1 MAPRAINMDPYTL
14 RVNCRERF
22 NNKNEYTMAPTSPQ
36 YQKGSK
42 TQIMIHRLFIINVK
56 SWSHDWMAPIING
69 KELQTKQTHVMQV
82 MNV

>member
-1 MAPRAINMDPYTL
+1 MAPRAINVDPYPP
-14 RVNCRERF
+14 RIYCRERF

-36 YQKGSK
+36 YQKGSQ

-69 KELQTKQTHVMQV
+69 KEMQTKQTNIM
-82 MNV
+82 

>member
-1 MAPRAINMDPYTL
+1 
-14 RVNCRERF
+14 
-22 NNKNEYTMAPTSPQ
+22 MAPTSPQ

-69 KELQTKQTHVMQV
+69 KELQTKQTHIMQV